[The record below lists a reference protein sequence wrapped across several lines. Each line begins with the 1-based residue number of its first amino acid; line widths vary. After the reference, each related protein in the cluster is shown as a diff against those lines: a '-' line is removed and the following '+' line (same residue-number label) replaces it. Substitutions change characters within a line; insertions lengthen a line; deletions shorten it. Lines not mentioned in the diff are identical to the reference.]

1 MKYVKLEDVQK
12 ILSDLNGKVT
22 AIQYP
27 ALERF
32 ESAVE
37 GLAVYDFPSVL
48 PNTSDVNEMG
58 AHSFNITCPDCHG
71 VGRVVSIS
79 TGYSAQCNKC
89 KGKGS
94 L

>member
-12 ILSDLNGKVT
+12 ILSDMNSKVT
-22 AIQYP
+22 AVQMP
-27 ALERF
+27 ALDRF

-37 GLAVYDFPSVL
+37 ELAVYDFPAIYPSVDDL
-48 PNTSDVNEMG
+48 NEMG
-58 AHSFNITCPDCHG
+58 AHGFNITCPDCHG
-71 VGRVVSIS
+71 VGRVVSVS
-79 TGYSAQCNKC
+79 TGYSAQCSKC

>member
-12 ILSDLNGKVT
+12 ILSDLNCKVT
-22 AIQYP
+22 AIQMP
-27 ALERF
+27 ALHRF

-37 GLAVYDFPSVL
+37 DLAVYEFPSVL
-48 PNTSDVNEMG
+48 PNTNDVNEMG

-71 VGRVVSIS
+71 VGRVVSVS